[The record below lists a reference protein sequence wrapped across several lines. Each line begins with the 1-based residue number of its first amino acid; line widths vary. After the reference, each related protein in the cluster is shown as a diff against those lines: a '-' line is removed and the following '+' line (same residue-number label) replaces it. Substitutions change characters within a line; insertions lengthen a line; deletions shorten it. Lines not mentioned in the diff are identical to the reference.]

1 MIYKIVAIL
10 LMTTVLFANNNSQNI
25 VTTKIIGK
33 QLENDKSHN
42 SSYYKFNKFE
52 LKPSYS
58 DTLQFPIKGYM
69 QNRINRIETLLNKN
83 PQTQK
88 KVKAT
93 SASKTTQSK
102 KVYHLGIGKSVFMTP
117 DEFQEYLTKNY

>member
-1 MIYKIVAIL
+1 MRYKIVVIL
-10 LMTTVLFANNNSQNI
+10 LMSTILLASNGSQNI

-42 SSYYKFNKFE
+42 SSYYRFNKFE

-69 QNRINRIETLLNKN
+69 QNRINKIEALLNKN
-83 PQTQK
+83 SQTQQ
-88 KVKAT
+88 KVKT
-93 SASKTTQSK
+93 SSGSKTTQSK
-102 KVYHLGIGKSVFMTP
+102 KVYHLGIGKSVLMTP
-117 DEFQEYLTKNY
+117 TEFQEYLIKNY